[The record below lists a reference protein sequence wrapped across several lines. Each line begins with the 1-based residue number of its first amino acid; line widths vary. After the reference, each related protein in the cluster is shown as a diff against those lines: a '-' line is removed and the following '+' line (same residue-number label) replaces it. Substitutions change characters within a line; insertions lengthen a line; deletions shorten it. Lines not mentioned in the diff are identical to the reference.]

1 MKYIKIILFAVVL
14 FLLVVFAHYNQAP
27 TSLVFLSYGG
37 VTYQS
42 VKLPLFAFFYIVILI
57 TIIVMS
63 LLEIIER
70 TSLRIKNRKLQKE
83 NSKLQAE
90 LTATKQ
96 LETPGPVGPDK
107 KADRAEPSVRKEE
120 KKAPVPKKKK

>member
-14 FLLVVFAHYNQAP
+14 FILVVFAHYNQTP

-42 VKLPLFAFFYIVILI
+42 VKLPLFAFFFIAILI

-63 LLEIIER
+63 LLEVIER

-83 NSKLQAE
+83 NTKLQTE
-90 LTATKQ
+90 LTSYK
-96 LETPGPVGPDK
+96 EPGTAVPAVPDK
-107 KADRAEPSVRKEE
+107 KADRS
-120 KKAPVPKKKK
+120 APAADKTETKGPAAKKKK

>member
-1 MKYIKIILFAVVL
+1 MKYIKIILFAIVL

-42 VKLPLFAFFYIVILI
+42 IKLPLFAFFYIVILI

-63 LLEIIER
+63 LLEVIER
-70 TSLRIKNRKLQKE
+70 TSLKIKNRKLQKE
-83 NSKLQAE
+83 NTKLQAE
-90 LTATKQ
+90 LTSYK
-96 LETPGPVGPDK
+96 ETGTSVPVGPDK
-107 KADRAEPSVRKEE
+107 KADRPVPPAPDGE
-120 KKAPVPKKKK
+120 KKGPAAKKKK